1 MELWNYV
8 KKHMLKTPFQ
18 RLEEGGCSMTYEDA
32 VIFAESFSKHIK
44 KEKCCAIICGS
55 ELMQAIALLSCLAA
69 NITAVPLSV
78 RYGEIYCNRIL
89 DTISPTAVI
98 TDMDGK
104 LQVLHLTDSNY
115 SQPKIRP
122 SLIMCT
128 SGTTGVPK
136 GVMLTEENVL
146 ITLFNI
152 GDYFKIDS
160 TDSILISRPLYHSA
174 VLTGEFLI
182 SLVKGLKIH
191 FVSEK
196 FNPKVL
202 LDLID
207 EHNITVFCGTPTMLS
222 VMARVM
228 NKNKQSSLRKICV
241 SGECM
246 SKQTAK
252 QIEDAFCDA
261 EIYHVYGL
269 TEAGPR
275 VSYLPPRLFKT
286 NAHTVGI
293 PVSSVCFMVVKPD
306 GKIADINEEGVLWIR
321 GENVMSGYYNQ
332 PELTD
337 KVMKKG
343 WLCTG
348 DIAVM
353 DAEGL
358 LNIKGRADD
367 LIIRAG
373 MNIYP
378 QEIENALKFDSR
390 VKEVL
395 AYKIENS
402 KLGIQIGLKI
412 SGNFSSTDEVKQLCA
427 ELLPSF
433 QMPSVIELVE
443 ELPKNSSGKIIR
455 EVKKC

>member
-1 MELWNYV
+1 MKLWNHI

-18 RLEEGGCSMTYEDA
+18 TIEEGTCSMTYEDA
-32 VIFAESFSKHIK
+32 IIFAESFAKHIK

-55 ELMQAIALLSCLAA
+55 ELMQAIALLSCFAA

-98 TDMDGK
+98 TDMDGQ
-104 LQVLHLTDSNY
+104 LQVLHIRDSNY
-115 SQPKIRP
+115 IPPQICP

-128 SGTTGVPK
+128 SGTTGAPK

-160 TDSILISRPLYHSA
+160 ADSILISRPLYHSA

-182 SLVKGLKIH
+182 SLVKGLKIR

-196 FNPKVL
+196 FNPKAL

-207 EHNITVFCGTPTMLS
+207 EHNITVLGGTPTMLS
-222 VMARVM
+222 LMVRFM
-228 NKNKQSSLRKICV
+228 NKNKESSLRKICI

-246 SKQTAK
+246 SKQIAK
-252 QIEDAFCDA
+252 QIEDVFCNA

-306 GKIADINEEGVLWIR
+306 GKIADINEEGILWIK
-321 GENVMSGYYNQ
+321 GENVMSGYYNE
-332 PELTD
+332 PELTA

-348 DIAVM
+348 DIALI
-353 DAEGL
+353 DSQGL

-378 QEIENALKFDSR
+378 QEIENALKSDSR

-402 KLGIQIGLKI
+402 NISTQIGLKI
-412 SGNFSSTDEVKQLCA
+412 SGDFANSDEVKLLCI
-427 ELLPSF
+427 EVLPSF